1 MPITKP
7 ILTTIAIIQTFAC
20 WNEFSFALVLLK
32 NPKLQTVPL
41 AMTQFTGQFTSDYP
55 KIMAAMLL
63 TMSPIVVL
71 YFGFSKQIIKGMVA
85 GAVKG

>member
-1 MPITKP
+1 M
-7 ILTTIAIIQTFAC
+7 LFR
-20 WNEFSFALVLLK
+20 S
-32 NPKLQTVPL
+32 
-41 AMTQFTGQFTSDYP
+41 TGQFNSDYP

-71 YFGFSKQIIKGMVA
+71 YFAFSKQIIKGMVA

>member
-1 MPITKP
+1 
-7 ILTTIAIIQTFAC
+7 
-20 WNEFSFALVLLK
+20 
-32 NPKLQTVPL
+32 
-41 AMTQFTGQFTSDYP
+41 MTQFTGQFTSDYP